1 MKEKE
6 LIALGFNRKD
16 VTAEES
22 SWFITYDAD
31 WYYYEMDFGDGHLGL
46 MSSSNEEVENDEW
59 YVELFDDNT
68 IRFTDSSDVMAFIDL
83 INRNTVK

>member
-22 SWFITYDAD
+22 GEEND
-31 WYYYEMDFGDGHLGL
+31 WYYYEINFGDGHLGL
-46 MSSSNEEVENDEW
+46 MSSSNDEVENDEW
-59 YVELFDDNT
+59 YVELFNENT
-68 IRFTDSSDVMAFIDL
+68 IRFTDSSDVMTFIDL
-83 INRNTVK
+83 INRNTIKN

>member
-22 SWFITYDAD
+22 GYETD
-31 WYYYEMDFGDGHLGL
+31 WYYYEMGFGDGRLGL
-46 MSSSNEEVENDEW
+46 ISPSNDEVENNEW
-59 YVELFDDNT
+59 YVEIFDENT
-68 IRFTDSSDVMAFIDL
+68 IRFTDSSDVMVLIDL
-83 INRNTVK
+83 LNRNTIKKDV

>member
-22 SWFITYDAD
+22 GYEGD
-31 WYYYEMDFGDGHLGL
+31 WYYYEMDFANGHLGL
-46 MSSSNEEVENDEW
+46 ISPSNNEVEKDEW
-59 YVELFDDNT
+59 CVEIFDDNT

>member
-6 LIALGFNRKD
+6 LIALGFDRKD

-22 SWFITYDAD
+22 GEEND
-31 WYYYEMDFGDGHLGL
+31 WYYYEMYFGNGRHLSL
-46 MSSSNEEVENDEW
+46 ITSSSDEVENDEW
-59 YVELFDDNT
+59 DVEIFDENT

-83 INRNTVK
+83 INRNTIKKDV

>member
-6 LIALGFNRKD
+6 LIALGLNRKD

-22 SWFITYDAD
+22 GEEND
-31 WYYYEMDFGDGHLGL
+31 WYFYEINLGDHLGL
-46 MSSSNEEVENDEW
+46 MSSSNDEVENDEW
-59 YVELFDDNT
+59 YVELFNENT

-83 INRNTVK
+83 INRNTTTNNNG

>member
-22 SWFITYDAD
+22 GEEND
-31 WYYYEMDFGDGHLGL
+31 WYYYELDFANSHLCL
-46 MSSSNEEVENDEW
+46 ISPSNDKVENDEW
-59 YVELFDDNT
+59 YVEMFDDNT
-68 IRFTDSSDVMAFIDL
+68 IRFTDSSDVMELIDL
-83 INRNTVK
+83 IKRNTKK

>member
-22 SWFITYDAD
+22 GEEND
-31 WYYYEMDFGDGHLGL
+31 WYYYEINFGDGHLGL
-46 MSSSNEEVENDEW
+46 MSSSNDEVENDEW
-59 YVELFDDNT
+59 YVELFNENT
-68 IRFTDSSDVMAFIDL
+68 IRFTNSSEVMAFIDL
-83 INRNTVK
+83 INRNIIKN

>member
-22 SWFITYDAD
+22 GEEND
-31 WYYYEMDFGDGHLGL
+31 WYYYEINFGNGHLGL
-46 MSSSNEEVENDEW
+46 ITSSNDEVENDEW
-59 YVELFDDNT
+59 DVEIFGDNT
-68 IRFTDSSDVMAFIDL
+68 IRFTDRSISSDVMAFIDL
-83 INRNTVK
+83 INRNTIK

>member
-22 SWFITYDAD
+22 
-31 WYYYEMDFGDGHLGL
+31 G
-46 MSSSNEEVENDEW
+46 EEGSCEPQEKGQK
-59 YVELFDDNT
+59 EGQAGSRAAAG
-68 IRFTDSSDVMAFIDL
+68 IAA
-83 INRNTVK
+83 

>member
-22 SWFITYDAD
+22 GYDAD
-31 WYYYEMDFGDGHLGL
+31 WYYYEMEFGNGHLGL
-46 MSSSNEEVENDEW
+46 ISPSNDEVEDDKW
-59 YVELFDDNT
+59 YVEVFDENT
-68 IRFTDSSDVMAFIDL
+68 IRFTNSTDVMAFIDL
-83 INRNTVK
+83 INRNIIK

>member
-22 SWFITYDAD
+22 GDEND
-31 WYYYEMDFGDGHLGL
+31 WYYYKMDFGDGHLGL
-46 MSSSNEEVENDEW
+46 MSSSNDEVEND
-59 YVELFDDNT
+59 
-68 IRFTDSSDVMAFIDL
+68 
-83 INRNTVK
+83 

>member
-6 LIALGFNRKD
+6 LIALGFNRRD

-22 SWFITYDAD
+22 GEEND
-31 WYYYEMDFGDGHLGL
+31 WYYYEIKFGDGHLGL
-46 MSSSNEEVENDEW
+46 ISSSNDEVENDEW
-59 YVELFDDNT
+59 YVELFDENT

-83 INRNTVK
+83 INRNTIK

>member
-22 SWFITYDAD
+22 GEEND
-31 WYYYEMDFGDGHLGL
+31 WYYYELDFAI
-46 MSSSNEEVENDEW
+46 VT
-59 YVELFDDNT
+59 YVLSLLQM
-68 IRFTDSSDVMAFIDL
+68 I
-83 INRNTVK
+83 K